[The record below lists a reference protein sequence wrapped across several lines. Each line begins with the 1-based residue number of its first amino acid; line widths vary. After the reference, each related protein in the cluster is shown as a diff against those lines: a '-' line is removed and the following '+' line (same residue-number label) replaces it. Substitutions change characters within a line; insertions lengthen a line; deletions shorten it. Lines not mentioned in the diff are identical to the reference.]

1 MDSSVIHPISGVA
14 PIGSAETLDDVVD
27 HYNRRLKLH
36 LTEKQQRDLV
46 EFLKSI

>member
-1 MDSSVIHPISGVA
+1 MDFVGHP
-14 PIGSAETLDDVVD
+14 PHFWGSADGSTETLDDVVD